1 MTEIITIRKLS
12 KQYYPPDGP
21 MAINEVD
28 LQINEGEIFSLL
40 GPNGA
45 GKTTLIAILCGL
57 FPPTSGDA
65 MIAGHSVVQNPMA
78 VKQIIGVV
86 PEEIALYPQ
95 LSGRQN
101 LRYFG
106 LLYGLSGRELSEAI
120 DDVLTVIG
128 LMERADDKVGHYSS
142 GMKRR
147 LNVGVGLLHK
157 PRIVLLDE
165 PTVGLDPKSRRRTL
179 DLVLQLKEDY
189 GATILYTTHYM
200 EEAQEL
206 SDRVGIIHHGRII
219 ALGTPDELIQTIHV
233 GDTLHLSCMP
243 STGRLHVGVS
253 RVSAPLL
260 DALRQVRGVKDVS
273 AEGDAITLSLLHAA
287 DVLPEILRIMQE
299 AGIVVS
305 SLTVQQPNL
314 EAVFLHL
321 TGQRLTVM
329 SE

>member
-1 MTEIITIRKLS
+1 MAEIINIRKLS
-12 KQYYPPDGP
+12 KQYNPPHGP
-21 MAINEVD
+21 MAINEID
-28 LQINEGEIFSLL
+28 LQVNEGEIFSLL

-45 GKTTLIAILCGL
+45 GKTTLIAVLCGL

-106 LLYGLSGRELSEAI
+106 LLYGLSGRELIEAI

-128 LMERADDKVGHYSS
+128 LTDRADDKVDHYSS
-142 GMKRR
+142 GLKRR

-157 PRIVLLDE
+157 PRIVLMDE
-165 PTVGLDPKSRRRTL
+165 PTLGLDPESRRRTL
-179 DLVLQLKEDY
+179 DLVLQLKKDY

-219 ALGTPDELIQTIHV
+219 ALGTPDELIQTIHA
-233 GDTLHLSCMP
+233 GDTL
-243 STGRLHVGVS
+243 RLHVGVS
-253 RVSAPLL
+253 KVSAPVL
-260 DALRQVRGVKDVS
+260 DALRQVSGVKQVS
-273 AEGDAITLSLLHAA
+273 PEGDAITLSLLHAA

-299 AGIVVS
+299 AGVIVS

-321 TGQRLTVM
+321 TGQRLTVT
-329 SE
+329 S

>member
-1 MTEIITIRKLS
+1 MAEIITVRKLS
-12 KQYYPPDGP
+12 KQYNPPHGP
-21 MAINEVD
+21 MAINEID
-28 LQINEGEIFSLL
+28 LQVNEGEIFSLL

-45 GKTTLIAILCGL
+45 GKTTLIAVLCGL

-65 MIAGHSVVQNPMA
+65 LIAGHSVVQNPMA
-78 VKQIIGVV
+78 VKQVIGVV

-106 LLYGLSGRELSEAI
+106 LLYGLSGRELTEAM
-120 DDVLTVIG
+120 DDVLAVIG
-128 LMERADDKVGHYSS
+128 LMDRADDKVGHYSS

-165 PTVGLDPKSRRRTL
+165 PTVGLDPESRRRTL
-179 DLVLQLKEDY
+179 DLVLQLKKDY
-189 GATILYTTHYM
+189 GATILYTTHDM

-206 SDRVGIIHHGRII
+206 SDRVGIIHHGKII
-219 ALGTPDELIQTIHV
+219 ALGTPDELIQTIHA
-233 GDTLHLSCMP
+233 GDTL
-243 STGRLHVGVS
+243 RLHVGVS
-253 RVSAPLL
+253 QVSAPVLN
-260 DALRQVRGVKDVS
+260 ALTQVTGVKGVS
-273 AEGDAITLSLLHAA
+273 PEGDAITLSLLHAA

-299 AGIVVS
+299 AGIIVS

-314 EAVFLHL
+314 EAVFLRL
-321 TGQRLTVM
+321 TGERLTVM
-329 SE
+329 SG

>member
-1 MTEIITIRKLS
+1 MSEIITVHKLS
-12 KQYYPPDGP
+12 KQYNPPHGP
-21 MAINEVD
+21 MAINEID
-28 LQINEGEIFSLL
+28 LQINESEIFSLL

-45 GKTTLIAILCGL
+45 GKTTLIAVLCGL

-65 MIAGHSVVQNPMA
+65 VIAGHSVVQNPMA
-78 VKQIIGVV
+78 VKQTIGVV

-106 LLYGLSGRELSEAI
+106 LLYGLSGRELPEAM
-120 DDVLTVIG
+120 DDVLEVIG
-128 LMERADDKVGHYSS
+128 LTDRADDKVGHYSS

-147 LNVGVGLLHK
+147 LNVGAGLLHK

-165 PTVGLDPKSRRRTL
+165 PTVGLDPESRRRIL
-179 DLVLQLKEDY
+179 DLVLQLKHEV
-189 GATILYTTHYM
+189 GTTILYTTHYM

-206 SDRVGIIHHGRII
+206 SDRVGIIHHGKII
-219 ALGTPDELIQTIHV
+219 ALGTPDELIQTIHA
-233 GDTLHLSCMP
+233 GDTL
-243 STGRLHVGVS
+243 RLHVGVS
-253 RVSAPLL
+253 QVSAPVL
-260 DALRQVRGVKDVS
+260 DALGQVRGIKGVLS
-273 AEGDAITLSLLHAA
+273 EGEAITLSLLQAA

-321 TGQRLTVM
+321 TGQRLTVV